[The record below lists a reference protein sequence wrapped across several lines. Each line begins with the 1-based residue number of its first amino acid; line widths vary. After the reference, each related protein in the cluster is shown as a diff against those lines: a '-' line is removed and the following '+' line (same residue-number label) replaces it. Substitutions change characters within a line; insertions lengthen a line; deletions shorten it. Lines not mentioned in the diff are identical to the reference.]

1 MKVPFIVLL
10 FLVLGLVTGEVDYQA
25 KIDWLYKRLQSR
37 LWTTDQPFRNP
48 SSPQHIKG
56 LYESH
61 IRINFVDKKNT
72 YYTSLLRKNSLD
84 DNNMFVTS
92 FVLYSLIETAELET
106 VRLDDHLISM
116 SLETLATFRD
126 KNTPYGVPQYNFWPQ
141 HFVNGTW
148 IAQPVNLINI
158 ANMIPSKLPKPIM
171 FIFEKLGLDIIIAL
185 KDLVNVFTIP
195 ADNDDSSVNM
205 ALLGLLK

>member
-1 MKVPFIVLL
+1 MKASFIVLL
-10 FLVLGLVTGEVDYQA
+10 LIIVNLISAEVDNQA

-37 LWTTDQPFRNP
+37 LWTKDQPFRNP

-56 LYESH
+56 LYQSH
-61 IRINFVDKKNT
+61 IHVNFVDKKNT
-72 YYTSLLRKNSLD
+72 YYASLLRKASLD

-92 FVLYSLIETAELET
+92 FVLYSLFETAELET
-106 VRLDDHLISM
+106 IQLDHHLISM
-116 SLETLATFRD
+116 SLETLSTFRD

-141 HFVNGTW
+141 NYVNGTW
-148 IAQPVNLINI
+148 IAQPINLINI
-158 ANMIPSKLPKPIM
+158 ANMIPSKLPKPLM

-185 KDLVNVFTIP
+185 KDLVKVFTIP
-195 ADNDDSSVNM
+195 ADNDDSSVNL

>member
-1 MKVPFIVLL
+1 MKTSFIVLL
-10 FLVLGLVTGEVDYQA
+10 VILVSFVSGEATYQA

-37 LWTTDQPFRNP
+37 LWTKDQPFRNP

-56 LYESH
+56 LYQSH
-61 IRINFVDKKNT
+61 IHINFVDKKNT
-72 YYTSLLRKNSLD
+72 YYSSLLRKSFLD

-106 VRLDDHLISM
+106 IQLDDHLISM

-141 HFVNGTW
+141 NFVNGTW

-158 ANMIPSKLPKPIM
+158 ANMIPSKLPKSIM
-171 FIFEKLGLDIIIAL
+171 FIF
-185 KDLVNVFTIP
+185 
-195 ADNDDSSVNM
+195 
-205 ALLGLLK
+205 